1 MIAKRAA
8 EETPGR
14 PAFPTDTGMIEAR
27 ARGGW
32 IWIVLGCILLLLT
45 PSLFLPL
52 GPDQSLFFA
61 SGQKILRGALYYRDI
76 VDVKPPLISYIYAGA
91 IALFGE
97 RWLSIRLFD
106 LLAQGGTCWLMMSLL
121 RRATGNRRIAAMA
134 PIIYLLLY
142 FAQNYGSGAQPEG
155 YVGLLGLGAIWL
167 LAFGRGA
174 WRYPAVGAL
183 CGALFLLKFPLGGM
197 LAVAMLADALLL
209 TRGAGRI
216 VRQWL
221 LMTAG
226 FGAVAGLFLLYLLG
240 NGIYHD
246 FLLVNEFIRGY
257 ARTAMGAPGTWL
269 RNLVE
274 IPALHL
280 SDNYSLLLLALTL
293 AGGAISMRPPEPGPE
308 QRPAAPEEGIMILR
322 ICTLGFIL
330 MMGTIIV
337 EGKYAFYH
345 FLRLYPFGA
354 VMAAFAA
361 AGALDRLARAPRRV
375 RFTKAA
381 LALAVAALML
391 LSPIPRY
398 LYNTVAVAW
407 TALRTD
413 RVVAGG
419 SARAIDALPDGEA
432 IRVGMYVRSHIAPG
446 EKLFVAASMPGLVY
460 YRAGVVPEFKILHF
474 AFVNAPFAPEQWKR
488 ETSIYLLRERP
499 RFIAAELNDILP
511 DITGTNDPSIAAL
524 RRLPGIDALL
534 RETYSTVLRTEK
546 LELFE
551 RRDGI
556 GEPAGPT
563 PSLP

>member
-1 MIAKRAA
+1 MIA
-8 EETPGR
+8 GR
-14 PAFPTDTGMIEAR
+14 SVNGMPDRSELPADTGAAGSGSR
-27 ARGGW
+27 RWW
-32 IWIVLGCILLLLT
+32 IALGSILVLLLI

-106 LLAQGGTCWLMMSLL
+106 LLLQGATCWLMASLL
-121 RRATGNRRIAAMA
+121 RRATGDRRIAAMA
-134 PIIYLLLY
+134 PVIYLLLY
-142 FAQNYGSGAQPEG
+142 FAQNYGSAAQPEG
-155 YVGLLGLGAIWL
+155 YVGLLGLGVIRL

-174 WRYPAVGAL
+174 WRYPASGAL
-183 CGALFLLKFPLGGM
+183 CGVLFLLKFPLGGM

-209 TRGAGRI
+209 TRGPGKIIRH
-216 VRQWL
+216 WL
-221 LMTAG
+221 LMAGG
-226 FGAVAGLFLLYLLG
+226 FGMVAGLFLLYLLG

-257 ARTAMGAPGTWL
+257 ARTAMGSPGVWL

-274 IPALHL
+274 IPANHL

-293 AGGAISMRPPEPGPE
+293 AGGMISMRSPVTMPERRDVGE
-308 QRPAAPEEGIMILR
+308 GGIMILR
-322 ICTLGFIL
+322 ICTLAFIL

-354 VMAAFAA
+354 VMGSFGAA
-361 AGALDRLARAPRRV
+361 AALDRLARAPRRV
-375 RFTKAA
+375 PFTGGA
-381 LALAVAALML
+381 LALAAAALML
-391 LSPIPRY
+391 VSPIPRY

-413 RVVAGG
+413 RVMGG
-419 SARAIDALPDGEA
+419 GNAREIDALPDGEA

-460 YRAGVVPEFKILHF
+460 YRAGVAPEFKILHF
-474 AFVNAPFAPEQWKR
+474 AFINAPFAPEQWKQ
-488 ETSIYLLRERP
+488 ETSLYLLRERP

-524 RRLPGIDALL
+524 RKLPGIDALL
-534 RETYSTVLRTEK
+534 RDNYSSVLRTEK

-551 RRDGI
+551 RT
-556 GEPAGPT
+556 AQ
-563 PSLP
+563 